1 MASVPEFGF
10 HLQTTDGKARRGQLT
25 TAYGVVETP
34 VFMPVGTAATVKG
47 MMPESVAATGAQI
60 ILANTYHLM
69 LRPGAERVARLG
81 GVRKMMGWNGPL
93 LTDSGGFQVMSL
105 GPLRQLTEDGVTF
118 KSHLDGGKHHLTP
131 ERSTEIQHLL
141 DATIT
146 MAFDECTPFPA
157 TKPVAAESMALSMRW
172 AKRSRAAF
180 QPRPGY
186 GQFGIVQGS
195 VFADLRAESVASLA
209 EIGFEGY
216 AVGGLAVG
224 EGQQAMFETL
234 EATTPLMQADKPR
247 YLMGVG
253 KPADLVG
260 GVARGIDMFDCVLP
274 TRSGRTGQGF
284 TRRGPVNLKN
294 ARHAEDPRPLD
305 ADCHCPACTHYSRA
319 YLHHLFKAEEVLSLM
334 LLSWHNIQYYQDLM
348 AGMRAAITA
357 GSFAAF
363 EADFHAA
370 QARGDI
376 EPIGTG

>member
-118 KSHLDGGKHHLTP
+118 KSHLDGSKHHLTP
-131 ERSTEIQHLL
+131 EGSTEIQHLL

-305 ADCHCPACTHYSRA
+305 ADCHCPACRNYSRA

>member
-1 MASVPEFGF
+1 MSLPDFGF
-10 HLQTTDGKARRGQLT
+10 LLYKTDGMARRGQIS
-25 TAYGVVETP
+25 TAWGVIETP
-34 VFMPVGTAATVKG
+34 AFMPVGTAGTVKG
-47 MMPESVAATGAQI
+47 MMPESISATGSQI

-69 LRPGAERVARLG
+69 LRPGPKRVARLG
-81 GVRKMMGWNGPL
+81 GVRKMMGWSGPL

-105 GPLRQLTEDGVTF
+105 APLRQLTEDGVTF
-118 KSHLDGGKHHLTP
+118 KSHLDGSKHHLTP

-146 MAFDECTPFPA
+146 MAFDECTAFPA
-157 TKPVAAESMALSMRW
+157 TKSMAAQSMALSMRW

-180 QPRPGY
+180 QERTGY

-195 VFADLRAESVASLA
+195 VFDDLREESLTALK

-216 AVGGLAVG
+216 ALGGLAVG

-234 EATTPLMQADKPR
+234 DKIMPIMPIDKPR

-284 TRRGPVNLKN
+284 TRRGSVNLKN
-294 ARHAEDPRPLD
+294 TRHADDPRPLD
-305 ADCHCPACTHYSRA
+305 SECKCPACLNYSRA
-319 YLHHLFKAEEVLSLM
+319 YLHHLFKAGEVLSLM
-334 LLSWHNIQYYQDLM
+334 LLSWHNIKYYQDLM
-348 AGMRAAITA
+348 ADMRQAISSGT
-357 GSFAAF
+357 FKEF
-363 EADFHAA
+363 EEEFYKL
-370 QARGDI
+370 QALGDI
-376 EPIGTG
+376 EPIGIS

>member
-1 MASVPEFGF
+1 MPDFSFS
-10 HLQTTDGKARRGQLT
+10 LKTTDGAARRGCVT
-25 TAYGVVETP
+25 TAWGQVETP

-47 MMPESVAATGAQI
+47 MTVDSVKSTGAGI

-69 LRPGAERVARLG
+69 LRPGAERVGRLG
-81 GVRKMMGWNGPL
+81 GVRKMMGWDGPL

-105 GPLRQLTEDGVTF
+105 GPLRKLDEDGVTF
-118 KSHLDGGKHHLTP
+118 KSHLDGSKYRLTP

-157 TKPVAAESMALSMRW
+157 TEAQAAQSMRRSMRW
-172 AKRSRAAF
+172 AKRSRNAF
-180 QPRPGY
+180 VARAGY

-195 VFADLRAESVASLA
+195 VFPELRAESVAALE
-209 EIGFEGY
+209 EIDFEGY
-216 AVGGLAVG
+216 AIGGLAVG
-224 EGQQAMFETL
+224 EGQDAMFETL
-234 EATTPLMQADKPR
+234 EFTTPLMRAVRPR

-260 GVARGIDMFDCVLP
+260 GVARGVDMFDCVLP

-284 TRRGPVNLKN
+284 TRRGPVNIKN
-294 ARHAEDPRPLD
+294 ARHAEDERPLD
-305 ADCHCPACTHYSRA
+305 DACGCPACTRYSRA
-319 YLHHLFKAEEVLSLM
+319 YLHHLFKADEVLGLM

-348 AGMRAAITA
+348 AGMRTAIEA

-363 EADFHAA
+363 EADFHAG